1 MNLKIKAILII
12 LMILIFTFGL
22 PIYSKA
28 FSVDDIIGNANTF
41 LSVGNESQTP
51 GFEEGKLKNLSDTVS
66 GVLLA
71 VAVAVTFI
79 SIGVMGVQFA
89 IQTVED
95 KAKVKEAMVPWII
108 GILISFGAFGIWR
121 FVMNVFYGISLFN

>member
-1 MNLKIKAILII
+1 MNAKIKAIITII
-12 LMILIFTFGL
+12 TIVVFIFGL

-28 FSVDDIIGNANTF
+28 FSVDEIIGDAQGF
-41 LSVGNESQTP
+41 ISEGNGSGGVDPGRLESI
-51 GFEEGKLKNLSDTVS
+51 SDTVS

-71 VAVAVTFI
+71 IAVAVTFI
-79 SIGVMGVQFA
+79 SIGVMGIQFA
-89 IQTVED
+89 VQTVED

-121 FVMNVFYGISLFN
+121 FIMNVFYGMSLFN